1 VNHPKDPLNFSLFGL
16 WALRTAFEDAPQ
28 DTDSANAVQLA
39 APWINHAG
47 STLWKLSQN
56 HDDVPGNAG
65 AGGQT
70 YVDKGW
76 KGFSKERWG
85 VWKGGFVTAKSQSA
99 SSLTTDL
106 AKAAVDVME
115 KVSA

>member
-1 VNHPKDPLNFSLFGL
+1 
-16 WALRTAFEDAPQ
+16 
-28 DTDSANAVQLA
+28 
-39 APWINHAG
+39 
-47 STLWKLSQN
+47 
-56 HDDVPGNAG
+56 
-65 AGGQT
+65 
-70 YVDKGW
+70 VDKGW